1 MRWGSG
7 SDKKLLRLLPSQSL
21 QSQRHT
27 QRKKQKGRVFVG
39 QFQSA
44 TELQIARMGWM
55 DWGANAGF
63 FLRAEGWFGSWA
75 LRNGYLLREMK
86 TSGEGESAGRAKVRQ
101 CI

>member
-44 TELQIARMGWM
+44 TELQIARMGWTGGPTQASFFVLKGGL
-55 DWGANAGF
+55 GAGP
-63 FLRAEGWFGSWA
+63 
-75 LRNGYLLREMK
+75 
-86 TSGEGESAGRAKVRQ
+86 
-101 CI
+101 